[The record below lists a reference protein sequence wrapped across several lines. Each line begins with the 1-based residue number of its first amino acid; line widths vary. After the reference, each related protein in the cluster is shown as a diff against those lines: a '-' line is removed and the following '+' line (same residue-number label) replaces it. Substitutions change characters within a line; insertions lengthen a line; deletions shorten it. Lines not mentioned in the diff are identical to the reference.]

1 MSTIYEILRSHK
13 GRPYK
18 DSQIEDYSFLHK
30 KPKIDK
36 PAGALAGLS
45 RIHGD
50 VDPKVQD
57 RIIDLLIEIS
67 ARYKLPFRDIAHLLL
82 ICKIE
87 SGFNPDAAAGTT
99 SAAGLGQ
106 YTKATVEEA
115 AKSNIS
121 KKRLGFTLD
130 LSDDYVLD
138 AERGAYG
145 VVLSYMIAKERSIKY
160 FGKDYEKNLY
170 LFHHEGWYF
179 NPTDAHMKKAA
190 TKEVLGI
197 VDSKILPYLDPL
209 EKLLSKKTDVSF
221 KLFTK
226 DDKPYPDQ
234 PYLAIFPNMVGQV
247 NKPAAVQGVAH
258 KDVDFVF
265 GKTDG
270 QGKTKPVR
278 TVGLSEVLFVILNK
292 DYKDLLDVNSN
303 KDTNTHV
310 VEKNETLSKIAKEN
324 GTTVEE
330 LQKINHIA
338 NASQLKIGQKLVLH
352 DAEYLWR
359 RPPMDLISS
368 FLQKALNMNA
378 SAAPAM
384 VEHKRSHIVLPDG
397 NAAQK
402 HGGDEKVVAI
412 RGGST
417 GTQVIDR
424 KKEKDVAHKTVE
436 ADIKKEVK
444 KTPAVAGT
452 SLKDGLLFPL
462 SIRPTESYH
471 TGARRFNSSRGNRTH
486 AGCDLYGPIGTD
498 VRAVADGVIL
508 QCYAFYWGT
517 DVVEVDHG
525 DFIVR
530 YGEVAPRSPRE
541 QKKLKGMEIK
551 RGDVIGKIGQLIQP
565 NGKKYKDTML
575 HFELYSSN
583 LSPLSL
589 NNGLTDKKRKPYQR
603 RADLVDPTATLD
615 KCVMT

>member
-18 DSQIEDYSFLHK
+18 DSQIEDYSFLHR

-57 RIIDLLIEIS
+57 RVIDLLIEIS

-130 LSDDYVLD
+130 LSGDYVLD

-145 VVLSYMIAKERSIKY
+145 VMLSYMIAKERSIKY

-234 PYLAIFPNMVGQV
+234 PYLAIFPNTAGQV

-258 KDVDFVF
+258 KDVDFFF

-278 TVGLSEVLFVILNK
+278 TGGLSEVLFVILNK

-338 NASQLKIGQKLVLH
+338 NASQLEIGQKLVLH
-352 DAEYLWR
+352 DADYLWR
-359 RPPMDLISS
+359 RPPMDLISP

-378 SAAPAM
+378 AAAPAM

-402 HGGDEKVVAI
+402 HGDDENVVAI

-417 GTQVIDR
+417 GTQVSER

-436 ADIKKEVK
+436 EDIKKEVK
-444 KTPAVAGT
+444 KASLVVGT

-462 SIRPTESYH
+462 PIRPTEDYKD
-471 TGARRFNSSRGNRTH
+471 GARKFNSSRGSRRH
-486 AGCDLYGPIGTD
+486 AGCDLYAPVGTEI
-498 VRAVADGVIL
+498 RAMADGVII
-508 QCYAFYWGT
+508 QCYPFYWRT
-517 DVVEVDHG
+517 DALEVDHG

-530 YGEVAPRSPRE
+530 YGEIAPRGKKE
-541 QKKLKGMEIK
+541 QEKLSGKVVK
-551 RGDVIGKIGQLIQP
+551 RGDVLGTVGQLYQS
-565 NGKKYKDTML
+565 KKVKYKDSML
-575 HFELYSSN
+575 HLEMYGSN
-583 LSPLSL
+583 LSPLDSKHKL
-589 NNGLTDKKRKPYQR
+589 SNTKLKPFER
-603 RADLVDPTATLD
+603 RSDLVDPTPTLD